1 MNAISISTR
10 FWIIAPAALV
20 LMSLGVSAR
29 EPVLRVLQ
37 DSPST
42 TNCLRNAGFEQTS
55 NGVFQHWQM
64 APNGG
69 QVAAGS
75 GREGSTALMGEN
87 LKNEGWFGA
96 NQTVTL
102 NQTQATPILISGWS
116 KAEKVGG
123 ASDTGYSLYADLT
136 YADGTPLWGQ
146 TANFRCG
153 THDWEQRRFV
163 ITPSKAVKSLTLH
176 CLFRGHSGRVWF
188 DDIAVSTLTS
198 TLNLSLYQGA
208 LFQPPY
214 SKPVPTTA
222 APRTLATA
230 DGLELAMYD
239 QVVDD
244 VKIDGHSRASSS
256 PAGLM
261 VRDVA
266 LNSGFHDL
274 PGGTCSELGL
284 AVNTRTT
291 SQKDHLVV
299 EGEIRDTTGKDR
311 AVTLVFALPLDAV
324 GWQWGRDLLHTE
336 TIQNTGDYVNQF
348 GVPCGATSTMSL
360 YPMACVWTG
369 GAGLALGIDMGRPAQ
384 YRVGYHAGL
393 RHLYAAYDFGFAPG
407 EGPAAASA
415 RFRMVLYRFD
425 PREGFRSAW
434 DKYMRIFPEHF
445 RVRASRQGI
454 WMPFTDVSTVKGWE
468 DFGFRFH
475 EGDNAVPF
483 DDAHDILSFRYTEPM
498 TWWMP
503 MKADTPRT
511 PEDALKTR
519 DRLATEDN
527 AHRRMAQVAQT
538 AAVWDDHN
546 EPAVLFRNEPWC
558 NGAVWSLNPN
568 PFLPV
573 NSSNAPLNG
582 ATVYWNDTL
591 REDLYGAK
599 ARGHRDGEYLDSL
612 EGYVTADMN
621 YRREH
626 FKHSTVPLVF
636 ASDTHQPAL
645 FKGLAVYEFTRWL
658 AEDIHRLDK
667 LMFANAVPYRFTFLC
682 PWLDVMGTETDWM
695 REGRWQPVSEDQ
707 LCLWRTLS
715 GAKPYLLLMNTD
727 FNRFTFEHVE
737 KYFNRCLLYGF
748 FPSMFSHNASENPY
762 WQNPAWYDR
771 DRPLF
776 KKYLPIIRQVA
787 EAGWQP
793 ATIAASSN
801 PGLRMERFG
810 PDASGT
816 FYLTVFNSNTHPQTA
831 TISWSAN
838 ATPSIKD
845 MEALEMV
852 SGASLGEH
860 TNSWVLTIQPESTA
874 VIKLSKP
881 RTTASRAPQAPAS
894 LYSRWTNGPS
904 ADPGFFPIA
913 VWLQNPS
920 KAAQYRKAGFNL
932 YMGLWKGPTDAQLDT
947 LARAG
952 MRVICEQNATA
963 LARLNDPV
971 IAGWMHGDEPDN
983 AQPLPEGKGYGP
995 PIPTATIVADYQRI
1009 KAADPSRP
1017 VMLNLGQGVAWD
1029 NWHGRGVRTRHPEDY
1044 PEYVK
1049 GCDIASFDVYP
1060 VADGSKEISGK
1071 LWYVA
1076 EGVRRLNGWISQD
1089 QMAWN
1094 CIECTRISNKE
1105 RKATPEQV
1113 RNEVWMALIHGSKGI
1128 IYFVHEWEPRFNE
1141 SALLSDPAML
1151 AMVTSINQG
1160 IHKLAPVLNSPTL
1173 SLGATANSENPD
1185 LPVAIML
1192 KRHEGK
1198 LYLFACA
1205 LRDGETRVTFTIP
1218 KIPAAC
1224 VAEVLDESRTVA
1236 IQNNQFQDR
1245 FGPYEVHRYVLDDS
1259 EPH

>member
-1 MNAISISTR
+1 MNAISRSARI
-10 FWIIAPAALV
+10 WIVASVMLELV
-20 LMSLGVSAR
+20 SLGVCAR
-29 EPVLRVLQ
+29 EPVLHVLQ
-37 DSPST
+37 NSAPAANS
-42 TNCLRNAGFEQTS
+42 LRNPGFEQTT
-55 NGVFQHWQM
+55 NHVFLQWHM
-64 APNGG
+64 APDGG
-69 QVAAGS
+69 QIALQAG
-75 GREGSTALMGEN
+75 RQGSTALMSEN
-87 LKNEGWFGA
+87 PRNEGWFGA

-102 NQTQATPILISGWS
+102 NQTQATPIRVSGWS
-116 KAEKVGG
+116 KANKVGG
-123 ASDTGYSLYADLT
+123 SSDNGYSLYVDLIYT
-136 YADGTPLWGQ
+136 DGTPLWGQ

-153 THDWEQRRFV
+153 THDWEERRFV
-163 ITPSKAVKSLTLH
+163 ITPSKPVKSLTLH
-176 CLFRGHSGRVWF
+176 CLFRGHSGQVWF
-188 DDIAVSTLTS
+188 DDIAVSELTS
-198 TLNLSLYQGA
+198 TPNLTLYQGA
-208 LFQPPY
+208 LFQPPQ
-214 SKPVPTTA
+214 SKLVPTTQ
-222 APRTLATA
+222 APSTITTE
-230 DGLELAMYD
+230 DGLELVMYD
-239 QVVDD
+239 QAVED
-244 VKIDGHSRASSS
+244 VKIDAHSQASAS
-256 PAGLM
+256 PGGIL

-274 PGGTCSELGL
+274 PGGSCSELGL
-284 AVNTRTT
+284 EVSAKVT
-291 SQKDHLVV
+291 SQKDHLMVQ
-299 EGEIRDTTGKDR
+299 GDIRETTGKDR
-311 AVTLVFALPLDAV
+311 AITLVFALPLEAV
-324 GWQWGRDLLHTE
+324 GWQWGRDILHAE
-336 TIQNTGDYVNQF
+336 TIGNKGDYANLV

-360 YPMACVWTG
+360 YPMTCVWNDKV
-369 GAGLALGIDMGRPAQ
+369 GLALGIDMGRPAQ
-384 YRVGYHAGL
+384 YRLGYHAGL
-393 RHLYAAYDFGFAPG
+393 RHLYAAYDFGFAPS
-407 EGPAAASA
+407 EGPTASSA
-415 RFRMVLYRFD
+415 QFKMVLYRFD

-434 DKYMRIFPEHF
+434 EKYMRIFPDHF
-445 RVRASRQGI
+445 KVRATRQGI
-454 WMPFTDVSTVKGWE
+454 WMPFTDISTVQGWE

-475 EGDNAVPF
+475 EGNNAVPF

-503 MKADTPRT
+503 MKADLPRT
-511 PEDALKTR
+511 PEMAIQTR
-519 DRLATEDN
+519 NRLAEEEN

-538 AAVWDDHN
+538 AAVYDERD

-568 PFLPV
+568 PFLPAK
-573 NSSNAPLNG
+573 NSNAPLNG
-582 ATVYWNDTL
+582 ATVHWNSAI
-591 REDLYGAK
+591 REELYGTK
-599 ARGHRDGEYLDSL
+599 ARGHADGEYLDSL
-612 EGYVTADMN
+612 EGYVTADLN
-621 YRREH
+621 FRREH
-626 FKHSTVPLVF
+626 FRHSTVPLVF
-636 ASDTHQPAL
+636 TSDTHQPAL

-658 AEDIHRLDK
+658 SEDIHRMDK

-695 REGRWQPVSEDQ
+695 QEGRWRPVSEDQ
-707 LCLWRTLS
+707 LGLWRTLS

-727 FNRFTFEHVE
+727 FNRFISEHVE

-762 WQNPAWYDR
+762 WQNPAWYNR

-787 EAGWQP
+787 EAGWHP
-793 ATIAASSN
+793 TIKAMVSN
-801 PGLRMERFG
+801 PQMRVERFG
-810 PDASGT
+810 PDTAGT
-816 FYLTVFNSNTHPQTA
+816 MYLTVFNTSTQAQTA
-831 TISWSAN
+831 TLSWPAN
-838 ATPSIKD
+838 ATPSTTD
-845 MEALEMV
+845 MEADELV
-852 SGASLGEH
+852 SATTLPGH
-860 TNSWVLTIQPESTA
+860 TNAWTLTVQPESTA
-874 VIKLSKP
+874 VLKLSKAATP
-881 RTTASRAPQAPAS
+881 ATASSQVPSSFLA
-894 LYSRWTNGPS
+894 RWTNGPS

-913 VWLQNPS
+913 VWLQSPS

-932 YMGLWKGPTDAQLDT
+932 YVGLWKGPTDAQLDT

-983 AQPLPEGKGYGP
+983 AQQLPEGKGYGP
-995 PIPTATIVADYQRI
+995 PIPPATIVADYQRI

-1029 NWHGRGVRTRHPEDY
+1029 NWHGRGVRSRHPEDY

-1049 GCDIASFDVYP
+1049 GCDIASFDIYP
-1060 VADGSKEISGK
+1060 VAHDSAEVQGK

-1076 EGVRRLNGWISQD
+1076 EGVRRLNGWLSED
-1089 QMAWN
+1089 QRAWN

-1113 RNEVWMALIHGSKGI
+1113 RSEVWMALIHGSKGL

-1205 LRDGETRVTFTIP
+1205 LRDGETKVTFTLP
-1218 KIPAAC
+1218 KIPATC
-1224 VAEVLDESRTVA
+1224 VAEVLDENRTVA
-1236 IQNNQFQDR
+1236 VQNNQFQDR
-1245 FGPYEVHRYVLDDS
+1245 FGPYEVHRYALQDD